1 MNKKYVLSYH
11 SIGNHYFST
20 RKSNFEKHL
29 LICKKT
35 FSTDFISNFN
45 KPKSKFYITLDDGYI
60 DNYTVAFPLV
70 KSKKQKLNIYI
81 STKYIGKTFSFS
93 RTKGLYQVL
102 NSDMISE
109 MADSGFV
116 EFGSHC
122 HNHLDLSKLS
132 KIKLEY
138 EIEKSVD
145 ILEKIINKKVTSFA
159 FPFYKINRKA
169 NSILKKLG
177 IQFVLCGPN
186 SIFDNSN
193 NNELYYIKRVPVINR
208 FPYKYIFS

>member
-70 KSKKQKLNIYI
+70 KSIKQKLNIYI
-81 STKYIGKTFSFS
+81 STKYIGKKFNFS
-93 RTKGLYQVL
+93 RNKGSYEVI
-102 NSDMISE
+102 NSDMIRE
-109 MADSGFV
+109 MSNSGFV

-132 KIKLEY
+132 YINLQY

-145 ILEKIINKKVTSFA
+145 ILEQILNKKIFSFA
-159 FPFYKINRKA
+159 FPFFRINKKADDILNKI
-169 NSILKKLG
+169 G
-177 IQFVLCGPN
+177 IKFVLCGPN
-186 SIFDNSN
+186 LNFSN
-193 NNELYYIKRVPVINR
+193 NQLYYIPRIPVKNK
-208 FPYKYIFS
+208 FPYKNLFF